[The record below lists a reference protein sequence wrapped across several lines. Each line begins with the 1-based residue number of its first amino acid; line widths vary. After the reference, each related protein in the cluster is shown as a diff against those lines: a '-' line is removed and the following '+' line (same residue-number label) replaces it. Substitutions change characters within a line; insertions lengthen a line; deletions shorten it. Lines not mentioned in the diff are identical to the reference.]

1 MGKVNERWTIDDRR
15 WTIDTRRQVMEKFT
29 RAFGSRF
36 VELNISKFGIICLD
50 PGETEGSEDLT
61 RGL

>member
-1 MGKVNERWTIDDRR
+1 VKVLQVIYEDEITHE
-15 WTIDTRRQVMEKFT
+15 VMEKFT

-50 PGETEGSEDLT
+50 PGETERSEDLT

>member
-1 MGKVNERWTIDDRR
+1 MGKVNGR

-36 VELNISKFGIICLD
+36 VEIKISKFGIICLD
-50 PGETEGSEDLT
+50 PGKTEQSEDLT